1 MVGKDVTRQRQQ
13 DSCISI
19 MLANRKSNHRSIII
33 VGAGLAGL
41 ACALVLKAQARAITL
56 VGHPGNSGDSRT
68 TALLEGSVRSLA
80 KAGVEVAHHDLAAP
94 LRVMSIVDATQRLVR
109 ARPIAFD
116 AREIGLDAFGWNMP
130 NGALTQMLAQAVADD
145 GVEHIAGRL
154 IAVEPSADRVSLMV
168 EDHEPLTA
176 DLVIAA
182 DGRNSIIRKAAG
194 IGTTQ
199 HDYPQVAL
207 ALNLRI
213 GRDHHD
219 ISTEFHTESGPFTLV
234 PLPGRRASLVWVV
247 KPEKA
252 QLLKEM
258 SDEELAFA
266 IEKQSHALLG
276 SIGIDSPRSFWPMAS
291 IMADSYGRDRI
302 ALIGE
307 AAHVLPPI
315 GAQGFNLT
323 LRDIAALAQAIEI
336 APDPGVPG
344 VLEVYAKARHLDV
357 GSRRSFV
364 DLLNR
369 SLLSGQFPLHGLRG
383 LGLYALERIGPLRRA
398 VMRHGLARA
407 VEH

>member
-1 MVGKDVTRQRQQ
+1 MTRQRQQ

-19 MLANRKSNHRSIII
+19 MLANRKSNHRSIVI

-56 VGHPGNSGDSRT
+56 VGHPGNSGDGRT
-68 TALLEGSVRSLA
+68 TALLDGSVRSLA

-94 LRVMSIVDATQRLVR
+94 LRVMAIVDATQRLVR

-145 GVEHIAGRL
+145 GVEHLAGRL
-154 IAVEPSADRVSLMV
+154 VAVEPSADRVSLMV

-258 SDEELAFA
+258 SDEELALA

-291 IMADSYGRDRI
+291 IMADSYGCDRI

-323 LRDIAALAQAIEI
+323 LRDIAALAQAIEG